1 MATARHPKATFF
13 VQRHLFSGLTSFAGL
28 EQKIAALPDEQS
40 RGAAFEVFA
49 EAYLATQRK
58 YDAAQVWPHGFVPL
72 DILKN
77 LGLTQQD
84 QGVDGVLQTLLG
96 QFNAY
101 QIKFRTGRPSLTW
114 RELST
119 FTGLA
124 DSPHIHSRVLLTNCD
139 ELPTVLN
146 DRQGFFCIRGSD
158 LDRLEAGDFRAI
170 EAWLADAA
178 FIAPK
183 KSPQPHQTEALDALL
198 PALQTHDRVSAIMA
212 CGTGKTLLALWIAEN
227 VARASSPASS
237 GGVPVARILVLLP
250 SLALLRQTL
259 HEWLRETSL
268 PSLAYLCVCSDPTV
282 KEGIDALTTQQSDLD
297 FQVSTDAASVRSFLD
312 APFAG
317 VKMIFSTY
325 QSASVVGAAMLPGE
339 AFDFAVFD
347 EAHKTAGREGRN
359 FAFALDDKNLSIRKR
374 LFLTATP
381 RHYNPLS
388 KSKDGDAQLVFSMD
402 KREIYGRV
410 VYRLP
415 FSEAARRGIIT
426 DYKVLI
432 SEVTSEMV
440 NDELLRRGIVLVK
453 GEEIKARQVANQIA
467 LKSAIDRYNVSKVFT
482 FHSRVDAAISFT
494 SDGPEGI
501 SSHLH
506 GFHCEHIEG
515 KMPTAH
521 RERVM
526 RAFKSAPHAILSNAR
541 CLTEGVDV
549 PAVDMVA
556 FLAPRR
562 SMVDIV
568 QATGRAMRRSPG
580 KQFGYVLVPLYVEK
594 TRGETVEQAVLR
606 SNFDEIWKVL
616 QALREQDDLLA
627 QIMDEMRIQRGRTGG
642 FDESRF
648 RERVEMIGPEI
659 SLESLRQSITAACLD
674 AIGEGWFERYGQL
687 LAYRQKHGN
696 RDMPARWPE
705 NQKLATWVV
714 NQRVLQKDGVL
725 EEEKIALLDK
735 VGFKWSPHASTWR
748 TYYLAL
754 LDYRNRFGNCFVP
767 LNWKEN
773 KKLARWVSSQRVDY
787 GRHKLSSERIA
798 LLEKIGFEWTGGVA
812 TWDERFAE
820 LCAYK
825 ERFGHTLVPV
835 KWKENPLLG
844 GWVSAQR
851 YKGNL
856 GKLNKEYETRL
867 NSIGFAWKAPSNF
880 QTLIPIAKR
889 IEALLAHKAEHGHLT
904 VSRSSEKYPGLAQ
917 WMTEQRKLLKDGTIS
932 EELKKQLDE
941 IGFPWKPASLDTDKQ
956 WFEIFASYK
965 EYAAVNGILTVRVV
979 DGETRKLNRWVLW
992 QRRAK
997 KLGKL
1002 SDTRIRA
1009 LDSIGFVWQIN
1020 KRKSALEA
1028 KPVRPKVKEL
1038 FRPWDEMFSELVEF
1052 FKLHGHCNVP
1062 IDWQANPELA
1072 RWVAHQRLAK
1082 RQNRLTADQ
1091 LRRMD
1096 EIGFAW
1102 NIHDGDWDF
1111 MFAKLAEHLRPMHN
1125 GKPRNVVLSAELR
1138 RWTLTQRQ
1146 FKKRGE
1152 LEPQREQKLN
1162 SIGFEWQPYSQQWQ
1176 EMFDALRK
1184 FHAEH
1189 GHCRVPSKWPKNPKL
1204 ASWVATQRARKANAK
1219 LSEDRIAKL
1228 NGLDFSWRVN
1238 AGAGLPSH
1246 EAWETMFNQ
1255 LKQFHAK
1262 HGHARVPQKYPQ
1274 NRKLAWWV
1282 STQRRNRKN
1291 NKLEAEQIARLDAL
1305 VFDWSPKSGGT
1316 PPDNETWQEMLAAL
1330 ESFKAEHGHCRVPVG
1345 WTENPKLANWV
1356 ASQRRHKKTGY
1367 LKPERVLALE
1377 RIGFDWVLGK
1387 GSVQASHE
1395 KRGIS
1400 PTAAQ
1405 IWETRFQELKQY
1417 KQAHGNCLVPQRF
1430 KENPKLADWVSEQRM
1445 AHNKGR
1451 LDVERVRRLEELDFD
1466 WDPNNTHWEKCYRQ
1480 LVEFKKEHGNT
1491 NVPQRSG
1498 KYRELGTWVRN
1509 QRAAK
1514 RYKRPIME
1522 ERAKRLD
1529 EIGFM
1534 WTLVETVSW
1543 EDMFASLVEFKKVH
1557 GHCNVPQKSREH
1569 KSLEQKRLGKWVNSQ
1584 RTANTRGKL
1593 NPARKQQLDSI
1604 GFVWNLR
1611 PNLAPAR

>member
-13 VQRHLFSGLTSFAGL
+13 VQRQLFSGLTSFAEL

-58 YDAAQVWPHGFVPL
+58 YDAAQVWPHGSVPL

-84 QGVDGVLQTLLG
+84 RGVDGVLQTLLG

-119 FTGLA
+119 FFGLT
-124 DSPHIHSRVLLTNCD
+124 DNSHIHNRVVFTNCD
-139 ELPTVLN
+139 QFPDDLKN
-146 DRQGFFCIRGSD
+146 RRGFFCIRGSD
-158 LDRLEAGDFRAI
+158 LDRLEADDFRAI
-170 EAWLADAA
+170 EAWLADAT
-178 FIAPK
+178 FTAPK
-183 KSPQPHQTEALDALL
+183 KSPKEHQAEALDGLL

-212 CGTGKTLLALWIAEN
+212 CGTGKTLVALWIAERLEAKR
-227 VARASSPASS
+227 V
-237 GGVPVARILVLLP
+237 LVLLP

-259 HEWLRETSL
+259 HEWVRETNL
-268 PSLAYLCVCSDPTV
+268 PPWPWLCVCSDLTV
-282 KEGIDALTTQQSDLD
+282 KDGIDPLVTQQSDLD
-297 FQVSTDAASVRSFLD
+297 FQVTTDTTSVRSFLD
-312 APFAG
+312 ASFAG
-317 VKMIFSTY
+317 VKIIFSTY
-325 QSASVVGAAMLPGE
+325 QSASVLGAAMQPGE

-381 RHYNPLS
+381 RHYNPLA
-388 KSKDGDAQLVFSMD
+388 KNKDGGAQLVFSMD
-402 KREIYGRV
+402 KPEIYGPIA
-410 VYRLP
+410 YRLP
-415 FSEAARRGIIT
+415 FSEAAKRGIIS
-426 DYKVLI
+426 DYKVII
-432 SEVTSEMV
+432 SEVTSDMV

-467 LKSAIDRYNVSKVFT
+467 LQSAIEKYNVSKVFT
-482 FHSRVDAAISFT
+482 FHSRVDAAKSFT
-494 SDGPEGI
+494 SDGATGI
-501 SSHLH
+501 SNHLQ

-515 KMPTAH
+515 AMPTAY

-526 RAFKSAPHAILSNAR
+526 RVFKSAPHAILSNAR

-616 QALREQDDLLA
+616 QALKEQDDLLS
-627 QIMDEMRIQRGRTGG
+627 QIIDDMRIERGRTGG

-659 SLESLRQSITAACLD
+659 SLDSLKQSITAACLD

-687 LAYRQKHGN
+687 LAYQQKYGN
-696 RDMPARWPE
+696 QDMPARWPE

-725 EEEKIALLDK
+725 EDEKIELLNRI
-735 VGFKWSPHASTWR
+735 GFKWSPHASTWR

-787 GRHKLSSERIA
+787 VRNKLSSERIA

-851 YKGNL
+851 YKGNQ
-856 GKLNKEYETRL
+856 GKLNKEFETRL
-867 NSIGFAWKAPSNF
+867 NSIGFVWKVPR
-880 QTLIPIAKR
+880 IAKP
-889 IEALLAHKAEHGHLT
+889 AE
-904 VSRSSEKYPGLAQ
+904 VSTSKLEEQ
-917 WMTEQRKLLKDGTIS
+917 WLEMFGR
-932 EELKKQLDE
+932 
-941 IGFPWKPASLDTDKQ
+941 F
-956 WFEIFASYK
+956 K
-965 EYAAVNGILTVRVV
+965 EYAAVHGVSRVEVV
-979 DGETRKLNRWVLW
+979 DDETRKLNRWMLGQRQARKRGKLTEARIRALEEIGFEWKGPRISNPAKFLTHKYESLWLEMFTRFKEYAATHGVSSIEVIDDATRKLNRWIIW
-992 QRRAK
+992 QRQAR

-1002 SDTRIRA
+1002 SEARIQA
-1009 LDSIGFVWQIN
+1009 LDGIGFVWQRIA
-1020 KRKSALEA
+1020 RKSVL
-1028 KPVRPKVKEL
+1028 KPISTLSEPEIPKRSWDEL
-1038 FRPWDEMFSELVEF
+1038 FSDLTDFY
-1052 FKLHGHCNVP
+1052 KLHGHCNVP
-1062 IDWQANPELA
+1062 ADWAANPELA
-1072 RWVAHQRLAK
+1072 VWVGLQRGAK
-1082 RQNRLTADQ
+1082 RRNRLTADQ

-1096 EIGFAW
+1096 DIGFAW
-1102 NIHDGDWDF
+1102 SIHDGDWDV
-1111 MFAKLAEHLRPMHN
+1111 MFAKLVEYLRPMHN
-1125 GKPRNVVLSAELR
+1125 GKPRNVAMSAELR

-1146 FKKRGE
+1146 FKNRGE
-1152 LEPQREQKLN
+1152 LEPERERKLN
-1162 SIGFEWQPYSQQWQ
+1162 SIGFEWQPHSRQWQ

-1184 FHAEH
+1184 FHADN
-1189 GHCRVPSKWPKNPKL
+1189 GHCRVPSKWPRNPKL
-1204 ASWVATQRARKANAK
+1204 ASWVATQRARKSSGK
-1219 LSEDRIAKL
+1219 LSAERIAA
-1228 NGLDFSWRVN
+1228 LDVLGFSWRIGSS
-1238 AGAGLPSH
+1238 GAKPT
-1246 EAWETMFNQ
+1246 A
-1255 LKQFHAK
+1255 
-1262 HGHARVPQKYPQ
+1262 
-1274 NRKLAWWV
+1274 
-1282 STQRRNRKN
+1282 
-1291 NKLEAEQIARLDAL
+1291 
-1305 VFDWSPKSGGT
+1305 
-1316 PPDNETWQEMLAAL
+1316 ETWDAMFLML
-1330 ESFKAEHGHCRVPVG
+1330 E
-1345 WTENPKLANWV
+1345 
-1356 ASQRRHKKTGY
+1356 
-1367 LKPERVLALE
+1367 
-1377 RIGFDWVLGK
+1377 
-1387 GSVQASHE
+1387 
-1395 KRGIS
+1395 
-1400 PTAAQ
+1400 
-1405 IWETRFQELKQY
+1405 QY

-1430 KENPKLADWVSEQRM
+1430 KGNPKLADWVSEQRM
-1445 AHNKGR
+1445 AYNRGQLAAERTHR
-1451 LDVERVRRLEELDFD
+1451 LDKLGFD
-1466 WDPNNTHWEKCYRQ
+1466 WDPNNTHWEKYYRQ
-1480 LVEFKKEHGNT
+1480 LVEFKKEHNHT

-1514 RYKRPIME
+1514 RYKRPIMA

-1529 EIGFM
+1529 EIGFIWVLIEPM
-1534 WTLVETVSW
+1534 SWEKMFAALVEYQ
-1543 EDMFASLVEFKKVH
+1543 KVH
-1557 GHCNVPQKSREH
+1557 KHCNVPQKAGEY
-1569 KSLEQKRLGKWVNSQ
+1569 KRLGKWVNTQ
-1584 RTANTRGKL
+1584 RTRYYRGKFR
-1593 NPARKQQLDSI
+1593 ADRKQVLDSI

-1611 PNLAPAR
+1611 PNLAAAR